1 MKEICTTVLFT
12 RDLKRI
18 AKRNKNLDKINEII
32 RLLASD
38 MPLLPKHRSHKLV
51 GDNFPK
57 WECHIEPDWLLIY
70 ELRDNKVILY
80 RTGTHADLF

>member
-1 MKEICTTVLFT
+1 MREICSTVLFT

-18 AKRNKNLDKINEII
+18 AKRHKNLNKLKEII

-38 MPLLPKHRSHKLV
+38 TPLLPKHRPHKLL
-51 GDNFPK
+51 GNNFPK

-70 ELRDNKVILY
+70 ELKDDTVILY
-80 RTGTHADLF
+80 RTGSHADLF